1 MPDFL
6 QRYATPFVTG
16 LFLVSLI
23 SGLALFF
30 HVGPR
35 AFHPMHEWLSVVL
48 IAPFALHVWKNWRP
62 MSIYLKRGAF
72 WTATAI
78 STIAA
83 VAFFFTPTGPGAGR
97 RGPPQMALTR
107 ALAAA
112 TPAQLAP
119 ALGVEAERIVAAL
132 KQRGFEAAA
141 TDMRVR
147 DAAAKAGKDEGAVAA
162 ALVEAIGGRGGP
174 GRAP

>member
-16 LFLVSLI
+16 LFAVSLI
-23 SGLALFF
+23 SGMGLFF

-48 IAPFALHVWKNWRP
+48 IAPFVLHVWKNWRP
-62 MSIYLKRGAF
+62 MSLYLKRGAF
-72 WTATAI
+72 WAAAAI
-78 STIAA
+78 STVAA
-83 VAFFFTPTGPGAGR
+83 LAFVFAPMGGPGGR

-107 ALAAA
+107 ALGAA

-119 ALGVEAERIVAAL
+119 ALGVEA
-132 KQRGFEAAA
+132 
-141 TDMRVR
+141 
-147 DAAAKAGKDEGAVAA
+147 GKDEGAIAA
-162 ALVEAIGGRGGP
+162 ALAEAAGGGRG
-174 GRAP
+174 RKAPESQ